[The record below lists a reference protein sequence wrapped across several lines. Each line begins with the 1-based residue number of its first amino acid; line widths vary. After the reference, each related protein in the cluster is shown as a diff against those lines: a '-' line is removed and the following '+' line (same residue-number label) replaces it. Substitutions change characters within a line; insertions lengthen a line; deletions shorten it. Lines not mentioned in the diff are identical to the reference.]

1 MPRFHYKALEADGT
15 ARQGDLEAADSAAV
29 AQLLH
34 KRGLMVVDVQAG
46 RGNGWRARGTAR
58 LKQAFVL
65 NFTQQ
70 LAILLGAGQPLE
82 QALGV
87 LLKQQSG
94 EGTRAYALLERIR
107 ERVKGGQALSSAMGE
122 EDGQFSALYLSVVR
136 AGEASGALHD
146 TLEQL
151 SDYVERRQVLKGQLI
166 NALIYPAFL
175 VVGVLGALILLV
187 AYVVPQFVP
196 IFKDLGV
203 PLPLVTEA
211 ILAIGLAIGGYWPW
225 LLAGLAAAV
234 LAWPAYWRQPERKR
248 RLHRRLLG
256 LPVIGVLAQRLE
268 IARLA
273 RTLGTLLHNGV
284 PLLEALA
291 IAREVCVNQA
301 VAELVDLALDR
312 VRNGGSLAAALHDD
326 RLLPSLALQMIEVG
340 EQAGQLDRVLLKVA
354 DVFDQQAQRSI
365 DRLLAALV
373 PTLTLVMA
381 LLVAVIMLAI
391 MLPLMSLT
399 NNL

>member
-15 ARQGDLEAADSAAV
+15 ARQGDLEAADSAAA
-29 AQLLH
+29 AQVLH
-34 KRGLMVVDVQAG
+34 KRGLLVVQVQAG
-46 RGNGWRARGTAR
+46 QGRGWRARSTAR

-82 QALGV
+82 QALAV
-87 LLKQQSG
+87 LLRQQSG
-94 EGTRAYALLERIR
+94 EGTAAHAVLERIR
-107 ERVKGGQALSSAMGE
+107 ERVKGGKALSTAMAE
-122 EDGQFSALYLSVVR
+122 EDGQFPALYLSVVR

-146 TLEQL
+146 TLQQL
-151 SDYVERRQVLKGQLI
+151 SDYLERREVLKGQLV
-166 NALIYPAFL
+166 NALIYPVFL
-175 VVGVLGALILLV
+175 VVGVIAALILLI

-203 PLPLVTEA
+203 PLPLITEA
-211 ILAIGLAIGGYWPW
+211 ILATGLFIANRWPW
-225 LLAGLAAAV
+225 LLAALATLS
-234 LAWPAYWRQPERKR
+234 LAWPAYWRAPERKR
-248 RLHRRLLG
+248 RLHRRLLAM
-256 LPVIGVLAQRLE
+256 PVVGELGQRLE
-268 IARLA
+268 VARLA
-273 RTLGTLLHNGV
+273 RTLGTLLRNGV

-291 IAREVCVNQA
+291 IARQVCLNQA
-301 VAELVDLALDR
+301 VAELVDLALAR

-326 RLLPSLALQMIEVG
+326 QLLPSLALQMIEVG

-399 NNL
+399 NTL